1 MRCCQS
7 SLLIEGEKASAIN
20 GKCSNRQQNR
30 RTSPSTELSVQAGS
44 QAFFVTFRVAFLFFV
59 PCFFLFN
66 GRFWRSRGGDFLK
79 TGKPSFY
86 PKLGGSVGSV
96 GAPVRTKVGGRLL
109 MTHCGCVTKRRITL
123 AIFFSLLFCLLSSLW
138 GHRKLDQMKF
148 KIWNISGTEMAQMTM
163 PVRICHLKQQ
173 QCSI

>member
-1 MRCCQS
+1 MVPPSPLMAVTNYHFCCPFLRVNMRCCQPA
-7 SLLIEGEKASAIN
+7 LLIEGEKTSAIN

-30 RTSPSTELSVQAGS
+30 RTSPSTELWRAGR

-66 GRFWRSRGGDFLK
+66 GRWWWWWWSRGDDFLK

-109 MTHCGCVTKRRITL
+109 MTQWLRDKTEDHIGHVSPFSSVFSFTL
-123 AIFFSLLFCLLSSLW
+123 RSPEIRSNE
-138 GHRKLDQMKF
+138 
-148 KIWNISGTEMAQMTM
+148 I
-163 PVRICHLKQQ
+163 
-173 QCSI
+173 